1 VIEMATAT
9 GELSSDRTRDALATL
24 EQAVYHHDQ
33 WLEAISATMVCRLP
47 PDARDVDVDAHK
59 KCRFGQWY
67 YSAGTDMMRDHPGF
81 LAIEQEHRRMHEL
94 AAALLH
100 SMTQG
105 NPFTLRD
112 YTNFAQTAK
121 RMRLEISTLK
131 AELEDT
137 LLNTDPLTGAMNRS
151 GMLTRM
157 REQQELVRRDVM
169 SCVIVMMDL
178 DHFKAINDAHGHLVG
193 DRVLIACAR
202 HLRSNLRPYDRL
214 FRYGGE
220 EFLLCAPN
228 TDVKA
233 ARSLVE
239 RLRKG
244 LAALVFEDSDRT
256 AFHITVSFGLSL
268 LDPQLPVEQ
277 SIDHADKALYS
288 AKSAGRN
295 RTVIW
300 DRTMV

>member
-1 VIEMATAT
+1 MATAT
-9 GELSSDRTRDALATL
+9 GELSSDRMREALATL
-24 EQAVYHHDQ
+24 EQVVYHHDQ
-33 WLEAISATMVCRLP
+33 WLEAVSATMVCRLP

-67 YSAGTDMMRDHPGF
+67 YSAGIDMMCDHPGF
-81 LAIEQEHRRMHEL
+81 IAIEQEHRRMHEL
-94 AAALLH
+94 AAALLRN
-100 SMTQG
+100 MTQG

-137 LLNTDPLTGAMNRS
+137 LLNTDPLTGAMNRG

-157 REQQELVRRDVM
+157 REQQELVRRDVT

-202 HLRSNLRPYDRL
+202 YLRSNIRPYDRL

-228 TDVKA
+228 ADMKA

-244 LAALVFEDSDRT
+244 LAALTFDGSDRT

-277 SIDHADKALYS
+277 SIDRADKALYS

-300 DRTMV
+300 NQTMV

>member
-1 VIEMATAT
+1 V
-9 GELSSDRTRDALATL
+9 RALFA
-24 EQAVYHHDQ
+24 EQ
-33 WLEAISATMVCRLP
+33 
-47 PDARDVDVDAHK
+47 HK
-59 KCRFGQWY
+59 
-67 YSAGTDMMRDHPGF
+67 
-81 LAIEQEHRRMHEL
+81 
-94 AAALLH
+94 
-100 SMTQG
+100 
-105 NPFTLRD
+105 
-112 YTNFAQTAK
+112 
-121 RMRLEISTLK
+121 
-131 AELEDT
+131 
-137 LLNTDPLTGAMNRS
+137 
-151 GMLTRM
+151 
-157 REQQELVRRDVM
+157 
-169 SCVIVMMDL
+169 
-178 DHFKAINDAHGHLVG
+178 
-193 DRVLIACAR
+193 
-202 HLRSNLRPYDRL
+202 PYDRL